1 MIRPIRRLGMKSRR
15 HAAITSAAGILL
27 FGAGTS
33 LPASE
38 VASPTRTLIIDEFL
52 PKYHFNEFHST
63 RIHAPAE
70 TVYAAVRGVTARE
83 IRLFRILTWI
93 RSPHFGTPQ
102 ESILAPPA
110 DDPVLDVALR
120 SGFLLL
126 GNAPPDE
133 VVVGTILGRTPYDGQ
148 LPSLT
153 GFKNFNRPG
162 HAKAVMNFR
171 VTPEANGWV
180 ALTTETRVLAT
191 NDRARRRFGRYW
203 RVIYPGS
210 ALIRVMWLKAIK
222 ARAEAG

>member
-1 MIRPIRRLGMKSRR
+1 LN
-15 HAAITSAAGILL
+15 
-27 FGAGTS
+27 
-33 LPASE
+33 E
-38 VASPTRTLIIDEFL
+38 VALIIDEFL
-52 PKYHFNEFHST
+52 PRYHFHEVHST
-63 RIHAPAE
+63 RIRAPAE

-93 RSPHFGTPQ
+93 RSPHIGKAP

-126 GNAPPDE
+126 GDAPPKE
-133 VVVGTILGRTPYDGQ
+133 VVVGTILGRAPHDGPVPTP
-148 LPSLT
+148 T

-171 VTPEANGWV
+171 VTPEENGWV

-191 NDRARRRFGRYW
+191 NDRAKRRFGRYW
-203 RVIYPGS
+203 HVIYPGS

-222 ARAEAG
+222 ARAEGG